1 MAVISQSWR
10 NRVPQISGRMM
21 VIIGVVIVAIVGA
34 IVFSSVQSKAAATAI
49 GATVT
54 ATQGDIVASITA
66 TGKMT
71 PRSSA
76 DLSYT
81 SGGRVAEVLVVAGDS
96 VAKNAPLVKL
106 EDNMLTLDATAAT
119 AAMTQAQADVAV
131 ATAQLAGAQAV
142 LDQTV
147 GSVTANDITAARA
160 MLTEAQARLALLSN
174 GTRAEVLAR
183 AQAAVVDA
191 QSNLDTQRK
200 VLAVAKEQADTLV
213 AKRANDLADAQS
225 AMTGA
230 GEDNQ
235 HVIAKGTDPRTGRSL
250 SQSDIRDYAGKY
262 DATVRATENAKAL
275 LAQATRDADAA
286 RQAEISGIATAESR
300 VTTAQADL
308 TALTSGAGVD
318 VAAAKAA
325 VATAE
330 SNLGKLLGGQRNAQ
344 VAAQEANVAAAK
356 AGLDRANARLIQ
368 AQAQA
373 QMAGVKLDDA
383 TLTAPFAGVVAD
395 VSAKVGELVTTAP
408 VVNLIDI
415 TKFAVEITVD
425 EVDVAHVAVGQPVAV
440 MVDALGEPALQ
451 GAVVRIAPQATI
463 NNGVVS
469 YKVTVEATPDQRV
482 VKSGMTASAQII
494 TAQAKNAI
502 GLPRAAVHLI
512 DGVQKVTVVK
522 NGAREVRTVETGVKG
537 DDLVEIKSG
546 IVAGDVIEIDGEVS
560 K

>member
-21 VIIGVVIVAIVGA
+21 VIIGVVIVAVVGV
-34 IVFSSVQSKAAATAI
+34 IVFSSVQGKAAATAI

-54 ATQGDIVASITA
+54 ATQGDITASITA

-81 SGGRVAEVLVVAGDS
+81 SGGRVAEVMVVAGDS
-96 VAKNAPLVKL
+96 VAKDAPLVKL
-106 EDNMLTLDATAAT
+106 EDNMLSLDAQSAT
-119 AAMTQAQADVAV
+119 AAMDQAQADVAV

-142 LDQTV
+142 FNQTV

-160 MLTEAQARLALLSN
+160 ILTEAQARLALLSN

-183 AQAAVVDA
+183 TQAAVVDA
-191 QSNLDTQRK
+191 QANLDTQRK
-200 VLAVAKEQADTLV
+200 TLSVAKEQADTLV
-213 AKRANDLADAQS
+213 AQRANDLADAQS

-230 GEDNQ
+230 YEDNQ
-235 HVIAKGTDPRTGRSL
+235 HVIAKGTDPRTGRDL
-250 SQSDIRDYAGKY
+250 SQSDARDYAGKY
-262 DATVRATENAKAL
+262 NETVRATENATAL

-300 VTTAQADL
+300 LTIAQADL
-308 TALTSGAGVD
+308 TALTSGAGAD

-325 VATAE
+325 VAIAD
-330 SNLGKLLGGQRNAQ
+330 SNLGKLLGDQRNAQ

-356 AGLDRANARLIQ
+356 AGLDRANARLTQ

-373 QMAGVKLDDA
+373 KMAGVKLDDA

-395 VSAKVGELVTTAP
+395 VNAKVGELVSTAP

-425 EVDVAHVAVGQPVAV
+425 EVDVAQVAVGQQVAV
-440 MVDALGEPALQ
+440 LVDALGEPALQ

-522 NGAREVRTVETGVKG
+522 NGVREVRTVETGVRG

-546 IVAGDVIEIDGEVS
+546 VVAGDVIEIDGEVS

>member
-1 MAVISQSWR
+1 MAVISQGWR
-10 NRVPQISGRMM
+10 NRIPQISGRNMI
-21 VIIGVVIVAIVGA
+21 IIGVVVVVAIGA
-34 IVFSSVQSKAAATAI
+34 IVFGSIQRKAATTAI

-54 ATQGDIVASITA
+54 ATQGDIIASITA

-76 DLSYT
+76 NLSYT

-96 VAKNAPLVKL
+96 VVKNAPLVKL

-131 ATAQLAGAQAV
+131 ATAQLAGAQAI

-183 AQAAVVDA
+183 AQAAVVDSQA
-191 QSNLDTQRK
+191 NLDTQRK

-230 GEDNQ
+230 NEDNQ

-356 AGLDRANARLIQ
+356 AGLDRANARLTQ

-373 QMAGVKLDDA
+373 KMAGVKLDDA

-494 TAQAKNAI
+494 TAQAKNAL
-502 GLPRAAVHLI
+502 GLPRAAVHLV

-522 NGAREVRTVETGVKG
+522 NGTREVRTVETGVKG

-546 IVAGDVIEIDGEVS
+546 ITAGDVVEIDGEVS

>member
-10 NRVPQISGRMM
+10 NRVPQVSGRMM
-21 VIIGVVIVAIVGA
+21 VIIGVVIVAVVGA
-34 IVFSSVQSKAAATAI
+34 IVFSSVQSKSAATAI

-54 ATQGDIVASITA
+54 ATQGDITASITA

-81 SGGRVAEVLVVAGDS
+81 SGGRVAEVMVVAGDS

-106 EDNMLTLDATAAT
+106 EDNMLSLDAQSAT

-142 LDQTV
+142 LNQTV
-147 GSVTANDITAARA
+147 GSVTATDITAARA
-160 MLTEAQARLALLSN
+160 ILTEAQARLALLSN

-191 QSNLDTQRK
+191 QANLDTQRK
-200 VLAVAKEQADTLV
+200 NLAVAKEQADTLV
-213 AKRANDLADAQS
+213 AQRANDLADAQS

-230 GEDNQ
+230 NEDNQ
-235 HVIAKGTDPRTGRSL
+235 HVIAKGTDPRTGREL
-250 SQSDIRDYAGKY
+250 SQSDARDYAGKY
-262 DATVRATENAKAL
+262 NETVRATENATAL
-275 LAQATRDADAA
+275 LTQATRDADAA

-300 VTTAQADL
+300 LTTAQADL
-308 TALTSGAGVD
+308 TALTSGAGAD

-325 VATAE
+325 AATAE

-356 AGLDRANARLIQ
+356 AGLDRANARLTQ

-395 VSAKVGELVTTAP
+395 VNAKVGELVSTAP

-425 EVDVAHVAVGQPVAV
+425 EVDVAQVAVGQPVAV
-440 MVDALGEPALQ
+440 LVDALGEPALQ

-502 GLPRAAVHLI
+502 GLPRAAVHLV

-522 NGAREVRTVETGVKG
+522 NGVREVRTVETGVRG

-546 IVAGDVIEIDGEVS
+546 VVAGDVIEIDGEVS

>member
-1 MAVISQSWR
+1 MAVTSQSWR
-10 NRVPQISGRMM
+10 NRVSQISRRTM
-21 VIIGVVIVAIVGA
+21 VIVGVVIVVVVGV
-34 IVFSSVQSKAAATAI
+34 IIFSALQSKTTATPI
-49 GATVT
+49 GDTVT
-54 ATQGDIVASITA
+54 ATQADITASITA

-81 SGGRVAEVLVVAGDS
+81 SGGRVAAVLVVAGDS
-96 VAKNAPLVKL
+96 VAKDAALVKL
-106 EDNMLTLDATAAT
+106 EDNMLALDTQSATAAT
-119 AAMTQAQADVAV
+119 TQAQADVAV

-160 MLTEAQARLALLSN
+160 ILTETQARLALLSN

-183 AQAAVVDA
+183 AQTVVVDA
-191 QSNLDTQRK
+191 QANLDTQRK
-200 VLAVAKEQADTLV
+200 ALAVAKEQADTLV
-213 AKRANDLADAQS
+213 AQRANDLADAQS

-230 GEDNQ
+230 NEDNQ
-235 HVIAKGTDPRTGRSL
+235 HVIAKGTDPRTGREL
-250 SQSDIRDYAGKY
+250 SQSDVRDYAGKY
-262 DATVRATENAKAL
+262 NATVRATENATAL
-275 LAQATRDADAA
+275 LAQATRNAEAA

-300 VTTAQADL
+300 SITAQADL
-308 TALTSGAGVD
+308 TALTSGAGAD

-325 VATAE
+325 VAIAE
-330 SNLGKLLGGQRNAQ
+330 SNLGKLLGDQRNAQ

-356 AGLDRANARLIQ
+356 AGLDRANARLTQ

-373 QMAGVKLDDA
+373 QMASVKLADA
-383 TLTAPFAGVVAD
+383 TLIAPFAGVVAD
-395 VSAKVGELVTTAP
+395 VSAKVGELVSTAP
-408 VVNLIDI
+408 VVSLIDI

-425 EVDVAHVAVGQPVAV
+425 EVDVAYVAVGQSVNV
-440 MVDALGEPALQ
+440 LVDALGEPALQ
-451 GAVVRIAPQATI
+451 GVVVRIAPQAVI

-494 TAQAKNAI
+494 TAQAKNTV
-502 GLPRAAVHLI
+502 GLPRAAVQLV

-522 NGAREVRTVETGVKG
+522 NGIREVRTVETGVRG

-546 IVAGDVIEIDGEVS
+546 VVAGDVVEINGEIS

>member
-21 VIIGVVIVAIVGA
+21 VIIGVVIVAVVGA
-34 IVFSSVQSKAAATAI
+34 IVFSSVQGKAAATAI

-54 ATQGDIVASITA
+54 ATQGDITASITA

-81 SGGRVAEVLVVAGDS
+81 SGGRVAEVMVVAGDS
-96 VAKNAPLVKL
+96 VAKDAPLVKL
-106 EDNMLTLDATAAT
+106 EDNMLSLDAQSAT
-119 AAMTQAQADVAV
+119 AAMDQAQADVAV

-142 LDQTV
+142 FNQTV

-160 MLTEAQARLALLSN
+160 ILTEAQARLALLSN

-183 AQAAVVDA
+183 TQAAVVDA
-191 QSNLDTQRK
+191 QANLDTQRK
-200 VLAVAKEQADTLV
+200 TLAVAKEQADTLV
-213 AKRANDLADAQS
+213 AQRANDLADAQS

-230 GEDNQ
+230 YEDNQ
-235 HVIAKGTDPRTGRSL
+235 HVIAKGTDPRTGRDL
-250 SQSDIRDYAGKY
+250 SQSDARDYAGKY
-262 DATVRATENAKAL
+262 NETVRATENATAL

-300 VTTAQADL
+300 LTIAQADL
-308 TALTSGAGVD
+308 TALTSGAGAD

-330 SNLGKLLGGQRNAQ
+330 SNLGKLLGDQRNAQ

-356 AGLDRANARLIQ
+356 AGLDRANARLTQ

-373 QMAGVKLDDA
+373 KMAGVKLDDA

-395 VSAKVGELVTTAP
+395 VNAKVGELVSTAP

-425 EVDVAHVAVGQPVAV
+425 EVDVAQVAVGQQVAV
-440 MVDALGEPALQ
+440 LVDALGEPALQ

-502 GLPRAAVHLI
+502 GLPRAAVHLV

-522 NGAREVRTVETGVKG
+522 NGVREVRTVETGVRG

-546 IVAGDVIEIDGEVS
+546 VVAGDVIEIDGEVS

>member
-1 MAVISQSWR
+1 MAVISQGWR
-10 NRVPQISGRMM
+10 NRIPQISGRNMI
-21 VIIGVVIVAIVGA
+21 IIGVVVVVAIGA
-34 IVFSSVQSKAAATAI
+34 IVFGSIQRKAATTAI

-54 ATQGDIVASITA
+54 ATQSDIIASITA

-76 DLSYT
+76 NLSYT

-96 VAKNAPLVKL
+96 VVKNAPLVKL
-106 EDNMLTLDATAAT
+106 EDNMLTLDATAAI

-191 QSNLDTQRK
+191 QANLDTQRK
-200 VLAVAKEQADTLV
+200 TLAVAKAQADTLV

-235 HVIAKGTDPRTGRSL
+235 HVIAKGTDPRTGRDL
-250 SQSDIRDYAGKY
+250 SQSDARDYAGRY
-262 DATVRATENAKAL
+262 NETVRATENAKAL

-330 SNLGKLLGGQRNAQ
+330 SNLGKLLGDQRNAQ

-356 AGLDRANARLIQ
+356 AGLDRANARLTQ

-373 QMAGVKLDDA
+373 KMAGVKLDDA

-451 GAVVRIAPQATI
+451 GSVVRIAPQATI

-522 NGAREVRTVETGVKG
+522 NGTREVRTVETGVKG

-546 IVAGDVIEIDGEVS
+546 ITAGDVVEIDGEVS

>member
-21 VIIGVVIVAIVGA
+21 VIIGVVIVAVVGV
-34 IVFSSVQSKAAATAI
+34 IVFSSVQSNAAATAI

-54 ATQGDIVASITA
+54 ATQGDITASITA

-81 SGGRVAEVLVVAGDS
+81 SGGRVAEVMVVAGDS
-96 VAKNAPLVKL
+96 VAKDAPLVKL
-106 EDNMLTLDATAAT
+106 EDNMLSLDAQSAT
-119 AAMTQAQADVAV
+119 AAMDQAQADVAV

-142 LDQTV
+142 FNQTV

-160 MLTEAQARLALLSN
+160 ILTEAQVRLALLSN

-183 AQAAVVDA
+183 TQTAVVDA
-191 QSNLDTQRK
+191 QANLDTQRK
-200 VLAVAKEQADTLV
+200 TLSVAKEQADTLV
-213 AKRANDLADAQS
+213 AQRANDLADAQS

-230 GEDNQ
+230 YEDNQ
-235 HVIAKGTDPRTGRSL
+235 HVIAKGTDPRTGREL
-250 SQSDIRDYAGKY
+250 SQSDARDYAGKY
-262 DATVRATENAKAL
+262 NETVRATENATAL

-286 RQAEISGIATAESR
+286 RQSEISGIATAESR
-300 VTTAQADL
+300 LITAQADL
-308 TALTSGAGVD
+308 TALTSGAGAD

-325 VATAE
+325 VAIAD
-330 SNLGKLLGGQRNAQ
+330 SNLGKLLGDQRNAQ

-356 AGLDRANARLIQ
+356 AGLDRANARLTQ

-395 VSAKVGELVTTAP
+395 VNAKVGELVTTAP

-425 EVDVAHVAVGQPVAV
+425 EVDVAQVAVGQSVAV
-440 MVDALGEPALQ
+440 LVDALGEPSLQ
-451 GAVVRIAPQATI
+451 GTVVRIAPQATI

-522 NGAREVRTVETGVKG
+522 NGTREVRTVATGVKG

-546 IVAGDVIEIDGEVS
+546 IVAGDVIEIDGEAS

>member
-21 VIIGVVIVAIVGA
+21 VIIGVVIVAVVGV
-34 IVFSSVQSKAAATAI
+34 IVFRSVQSKSAATAI

-54 ATQGDIVASITA
+54 ATQGDITASITA

-81 SGGRVAEVLVVAGDS
+81 SGGRVAEVMVVAGDS

-106 EDNMLTLDATAAT
+106 EDNMLSLDAQSAT

-131 ATAQLAGAQAV
+131 ATAQLAGAQA
-142 LDQTV
+142 LLNQTV

-160 MLTEAQARLALLSN
+160 ILTEAQARLALLSN

-191 QSNLDTQRK
+191 QANLDTQRK
-200 VLAVAKEQADTLV
+200 TLAVAKEQADTLV
-213 AKRANDLADAQS
+213 AQRANDLADAQS

-230 GEDNQ
+230 YEDNQ
-235 HVIAKGTDPRTGRSL
+235 HVIAKGTDPRTGREL
-250 SQSDIRDYAGKY
+250 SQSDARDYAGKY
-262 DATVRATENAKAL
+262 NETVRATENATAL

-300 VTTAQADL
+300 LTTAQADL
-308 TALTSGAGVD
+308 TALTSGAGAD

-330 SNLGKLLGGQRNAQ
+330 SNLSKLLGGQRNAQ

-356 AGLDRANARLIQ
+356 AGLDRANARLTQ

-395 VSAKVGELVTTAP
+395 VNAKVGELVSTAP

-425 EVDVAHVAVGQPVAV
+425 EVDVAQVAVGQPVAV
-440 MVDALGEPALQ
+440 LVDALGEPALQ
-451 GAVVRIAPQATI
+451 GTVVRIAPQATI

-482 VKSGMTASAQII
+482 AKSGMTASAQII

-502 GLPRAAVHLI
+502 GLPRAAVHLV

-522 NGAREVRTVETGVKG
+522 NGVREVRTVETGVRG

-546 IVAGDVIEIDGEVS
+546 VVAGDVVEIDGEIS

>member
-1 MAVISQSWR
+1 MAVISQGWR
-10 NRVPQISGRMM
+10 NRIPQVSGRMM

-54 ATQGDIVASITA
+54 ATQGDIIASITA

-106 EDNMLTLDATAAT
+106 ESNMLTLDATAAT

-183 AQAAVVDA
+183 AQAAVADA
-191 QSNLDTQRK
+191 QANLDTQRK
-200 VLAVAKEQADTLV
+200 ALAVAKEQADTLV

-230 GEDNQ
+230 NEDNQ

-250 SQSDIRDYAGKY
+250 SQTDIRDYAGKY

-300 VTTAQADL
+300 VTTAKADL

-330 SNLGKLLGGQRNAQ
+330 SNLGKLLGDQRNAQ

-356 AGLDRANARLIQ
+356 AGLDRANARLTQ

-373 QMAGVKLDDA
+373 KMAGVKLDDA

-415 TKFAVEITVD
+415 SKFAVEITVD

-451 GAVVRIAPQATI
+451 GTVVRIAPQATI

-522 NGAREVRTVETGVKG
+522 NGTREVRTVETGVKG

-546 IVAGDVIEIDGEVS
+546 ITAGDVVEIDGEVS

>member
-21 VIIGVVIVAIVGA
+21 VIIGVVIVAVVGA

-54 ATQGDIVASITA
+54 ATQGDIMASITA

-96 VAKNAPLVKL
+96 VAKDAPLVKL
-106 EDNMLTLDATAAT
+106 EDNMLSLDAQSAT
-119 AAMTQAQADVAV
+119 AAMDQAQADVAV

-142 LDQTV
+142 FNQTV

-160 MLTEAQARLALLSN
+160 ILTEAQARLALLSN

-183 AQAAVVDA
+183 TQAAVVDA

-200 VLAVAKEQADTLV
+200 TLAVAKEQADTLV
-213 AKRANDLADAQS
+213 AQRANDLADAQS

-230 GEDNQ
+230 YEDNQ
-235 HVIAKGTDPRTGRSL
+235 HVIAKGTDPRTGREL
-250 SQSDIRDYAGKY
+250 SQSDARDYAGKY
-262 DATVRATENAKAL
+262 NETVRATENATAL

-300 VTTAQADL
+300 LITAQADL
-308 TALTSGAGVD
+308 TALTSGAGAD

-325 VATAE
+325 VAIAD
-330 SNLGKLLGGQRNAQ
+330 SNLGKLLGDQRNAQ

-356 AGLDRANARLIQ
+356 AGLDRANARLTQ

-373 QMAGVKLDDA
+373 KMAGVKLDDA

-395 VSAKVGELVTTAP
+395 VNAKVGELVSTAP

-425 EVDVAHVAVGQPVAV
+425 EVDVAQVAVGQPVAV
-440 MVDALGEPALQ
+440 LVDALGEPALQ
-451 GAVVRIAPQATI
+451 GTVVRIAPQATI

-502 GLPRAAVHLI
+502 GLPRAAVHLV

-522 NGAREVRTVETGVKG
+522 NGVREVRTVETGVRG

-546 IVAGDVIEIDGEVS
+546 VVAGDVIEIDGEVS

>member
-1 MAVISQSWR
+1 MAVISQGWR
-10 NRVPQISGRMM
+10 NRIPQISGRNMI
-21 VIIGVVIVAIVGA
+21 IIGVVVVVAIGA
-34 IVFSSVQSKAAATAI
+34 IVFGSIQRKAATTAI

-54 ATQGDIVASITA
+54 ATQGDIIASITA

-76 DLSYT
+76 NLSYT

-96 VAKNAPLVKL
+96 VVKNAPLVKL

-160 MLTEAQARLALLSN
+160 MLTESQARLALLSN

-191 QSNLDTQRK
+191 QANLDTQRK

-230 GEDNQ
+230 NEDNQ

-356 AGLDRANARLIQ
+356 AGLDRANARLTQ

-373 QMAGVKLDDA
+373 KMAGVKLDDA
-383 TLTAPFAGVVAD
+383 ILTAPFAGVVAD

-522 NGAREVRTVETGVKG
+522 NGTREVRTVETGVKG

-546 IVAGDVIEIDGEVS
+546 ITAGDVVEIDGEVS

>member
-34 IVFSSVQSKAAATAI
+34 VVFSSVQSKAATTAI

-54 ATQGDIVASITA
+54 ATQGDITASITA

-96 VAKNAPLVKL
+96 VAKDAPLVKL

-142 LDQTV
+142 LNQTV

-160 MLTEAQARLALLSN
+160 ILTEAQARLALLSN

-191 QSNLDTQRK
+191 QANLDTQRK
-200 VLAVAKEQADTLV
+200 TLAVAKEQADTLV
-213 AKRANDLADAQS
+213 AQRANDLADAQS

-230 GEDNQ
+230 NEDNQ
-235 HVIAKGTDPRTGRSL
+235 HVIAKGTDPRTGREL
-250 SQSDIRDYAGKY
+250 SQSDARDYAGRY
-262 DATVRATENAKAL
+262 NETVRATENATAL

-300 VTTAQADL
+300 LITAQADL
-308 TALTSGAGVD
+308 TALTSGAGAD

-325 VATAE
+325 VAIAD
-330 SNLGKLLGGQRNAQ
+330 SNLGKLLGDQRNAQ

-356 AGLDRANARLIQ
+356 AGLDRANARLTQ

-425 EVDVAHVAVGQPVAV
+425 EVDVANVAVGQSVAV
-440 MVDALGEPALQ
+440 LVDALGEPALQ
-451 GAVVRIAPQATI
+451 GTVVRIAPQATI

-482 VKSGMTASAQII
+482 AKSGMTASAQII

-522 NGAREVRTVETGVKG
+522 NGTREVRTVETGVKG

>member
-1 MAVISQSWR
+1 MAVTSQSWR
-10 NRVPQISGRMM
+10 NRVSQISRRTM
-21 VIIGVVIVAIVGA
+21 VIVGVVIVVVVGV
-34 IVFSSVQSKAAATAI
+34 IIFSALQSKTTATPI
-49 GATVT
+49 GDTVT
-54 ATQGDIVASITA
+54 ATQADITASITA

-81 SGGRVAEVLVVAGDS
+81 SGGRVAAVLVVAGDS
-96 VAKNAPLVKL
+96 VAKDAALVKL
-106 EDNMLTLDATAAT
+106 EDNMLALDTQSATAAT
-119 AAMTQAQADVAV
+119 TQAQADVAV

-160 MLTEAQARLALLSN
+160 ILTETQARLALLSN

-183 AQAAVVDA
+183 AQTVVVDA
-191 QSNLDTQRK
+191 QANLDTQRK
-200 VLAVAKEQADTLV
+200 ALAVAKEQADTLV
-213 AKRANDLADAQS
+213 AQRANDLADAQS

-230 GEDNQ
+230 NEDNQ
-235 HVIAKGTDPRTGRSL
+235 HVIAKGTDPRTGREL
-250 SQSDIRDYAGKY
+250 SQSDVRDYAGKY
-262 DATVRATENAKAL
+262 NATVRATENATAL
-275 LAQATRDADAA
+275 LAQATRNAEAA

-300 VTTAQADL
+300 SITAQADL
-308 TALTSGAGVD
+308 TALTSGAGAD

-325 VATAE
+325 VAIAE
-330 SNLGKLLGGQRNAQ
+330 SNLGKLLGDQRNAQ

-356 AGLDRANARLIQ
+356 AGLDRANARLTQ

-373 QMAGVKLDDA
+373 QMTSVKLADA
-383 TLTAPFAGVVAD
+383 TLIAPFAGVVAD
-395 VSAKVGELVTTAP
+395 VSAKVGELVSTAP
-408 VVNLIDI
+408 VVSLIDI

-425 EVDVAHVAVGQPVAV
+425 EVDVAYVAVGQSVNV
-440 MVDALGEPALQ
+440 LVDALGEPALQ
-451 GAVVRIAPQATI
+451 GVVVRIAPQAVI

-494 TAQAKNAI
+494 TAQAKNTV
-502 GLPRAAVHLI
+502 GLPRAAVQLV

-522 NGAREVRTVETGVKG
+522 NGIREVRTVETGVRG

-546 IVAGDVIEIDGEVS
+546 VVAGDVVEINGEIS

>member
-21 VIIGVVIVAIVGA
+21 VIIGVVIVAVVGA
-34 IVFSSVQSKAAATAI
+34 IVFSSVQGKAAATAI

-54 ATQGDIVASITA
+54 ATQGDITASITA

-81 SGGRVAEVLVVAGDS
+81 SGGRVAEVMVVAGDS
-96 VAKNAPLVKL
+96 VAKDAPLVKL
-106 EDNMLTLDATAAT
+106 EDNMLSLDAQSAT
-119 AAMTQAQADVAV
+119 AAMDQAQADVAV

-142 LDQTV
+142 FNQTV

-160 MLTEAQARLALLSN
+160 ILTEAQARLALLSN

-183 AQAAVVDA
+183 TQAAVVDA
-191 QSNLDTQRK
+191 QANLDTQRK
-200 VLAVAKEQADTLV
+200 TLSVAKEQADTLV
-213 AKRANDLADAQS
+213 AQRANDLADAQS

-230 GEDNQ
+230 YEDNQ
-235 HVIAKGTDPRTGRSL
+235 HVIAKGTDPRTGRDL
-250 SQSDIRDYAGKY
+250 SQSDARDYAGKY
-262 DATVRATENAKAL
+262 NETVRATENATAL

-300 VTTAQADL
+300 LTIAQADL
-308 TALTSGAGVD
+308 TALTSGAGAD

-330 SNLGKLLGGQRNAQ
+330 SNLGKLLGDQRNAQ

-356 AGLDRANARLIQ
+356 AGLDRANARLTQ

-373 QMAGVKLDDA
+373 KMAGVKLDDA

-395 VSAKVGELVTTAP
+395 VNAKVGELVSTAP

-425 EVDVAHVAVGQPVAV
+425 EVDVAQVAVGQQVAV
-440 MVDALGEPALQ
+440 LVDALGEPALQ

-502 GLPRAAVHLI
+502 GLPRAAVHLV

-522 NGAREVRTVETGVKG
+522 NGVREVRTVETGVRG

-546 IVAGDVIEIDGEVS
+546 VVAGDVIEIDGEVS

>member
-21 VIIGVVIVAIVGA
+21 VIIGVVIVAIVGV
-34 IVFSSVQSKAAATAI
+34 IIFSSVQSNAAATAI

-54 ATQGDIVASITA
+54 ATQGDITASITA

-96 VAKNAPLVKL
+96 VAKDAPLVKL
-106 EDNMLTLDATAAT
+106 EENMLTLDATAAT

-142 LDQTV
+142 FNQTV

-160 MLTEAQARLALLSN
+160 ILTEAQARLALLSN

-183 AQAAVVDA
+183 TQAAVVDA
-191 QSNLDTQRK
+191 QANLDTQRK
-200 VLAVAKEQADTLV
+200 TLSVAKEQADTLV
-213 AKRANDLADAQS
+213 AQRANDLADAQS

-230 GEDNQ
+230 NEDNQ
-235 HVIAKGTDPRTGRSL
+235 HVIAKGTDPRTGREL
-250 SQSDIRDYAGKY
+250 SQSDARDYAGKY
-262 DATVRATENAKAL
+262 NETVRATENATAL

-300 VTTAQADL
+300 LTIAQADL
-308 TALTSGAGVD
+308 TALTSGAGAD

-325 VATAE
+325 VAIAD
-330 SNLGKLLGGQRNAQ
+330 SNLGKLLGDQRNAQ

-356 AGLDRANARLIQ
+356 AGRDRANARLTQ

-425 EVDVAHVAVGQPVAV
+425 EVDVAYVAVGQSVAV
-440 MVDALGEPALQ
+440 LVDALGEPALQ
-451 GAVVRIAPQATI
+451 GTVVRIAPQATI

-522 NGAREVRTVETGVKG
+522 NGVREVRTVETGVKG

-546 IVAGDVIEIDGEVS
+546 IAAGDVIEIDGEAS

>member
-10 NRVPQISGRMM
+10 NRVPQVSGRMM
-21 VIIGVVIVAIVGA
+21 VIIGVVIVAVVGA
-34 IVFSSVQSKAAATAI
+34 IVFSSVQSKSAATAI

-54 ATQGDIVASITA
+54 ATQGDITASITA

-81 SGGRVAEVLVVAGDS
+81 SGGRVAEVMVVAGDS

-106 EDNMLTLDATAAT
+106 EDNMLSLDAQSAT

-142 LDQTV
+142 LNQTV
-147 GSVTANDITAARA
+147 GSVTATDITAARA
-160 MLTEAQARLALLSN
+160 ILTEAQARLALLSN

-191 QSNLDTQRK
+191 QANLDTQRK
-200 VLAVAKEQADTLV
+200 NLAVAKEQADTLV
-213 AKRANDLADAQS
+213 AQRANDLADAQS

-230 GEDNQ
+230 NEDNQ
-235 HVIAKGTDPRTGRSL
+235 HVIAKGTDPRTGREL
-250 SQSDIRDYAGKY
+250 SQSDARDYAGKY
-262 DATVRATENAKAL
+262 NETVRATENATAL

-300 VTTAQADL
+300 LTTAQADL
-308 TALTSGAGVD
+308 TALTSGAGAD

-325 VATAE
+325 AATAE

-356 AGLDRANARLIQ
+356 AGLDRANARLTQ

-395 VSAKVGELVTTAP
+395 VNAKVGELVSTAP

-425 EVDVAHVAVGQPVAV
+425 EVDVAQVAVGQPVAV
-440 MVDALGEPALQ
+440 LVDALGEPALQ

-502 GLPRAAVHLI
+502 GLPRAAVHLV

-522 NGAREVRTVETGVKG
+522 NGVREVRTVETGVRG

-546 IVAGDVIEIDGEVS
+546 VVAGDVIEIDGEVS

>member
-34 IVFSSVQSKAAATAI
+34 VVFSSVQSNAAATAI

-54 ATQGDIVASITA
+54 ATQGDITASITA

-96 VAKNAPLVKL
+96 VAKDAPLVKL

-142 LDQTV
+142 LNQTV

-160 MLTEAQARLALLSN
+160 ILTETQARLALLSN

-183 AQAAVVDA
+183 TQTAVVDA
-191 QSNLDTQRK
+191 QANLDTQRK
-200 VLAVAKEQADTLV
+200 TLSVAKEQADTLV
-213 AKRANDLADAQS
+213 AQRANDLADAQS

-230 GEDNQ
+230 NEDNQ
-235 HVIAKGTDPRTGRSL
+235 HVIAKGTDPRTGREL
-250 SQSDIRDYAGKY
+250 SQSDARDYAGRY
-262 DATVRATENAKAL
+262 NETVRATENATAL

-300 VTTAQADL
+300 LITAQADL
-308 TALTSGAGVD
+308 TALTSGAGAD

-325 VATAE
+325 VAIAD
-330 SNLGKLLGGQRNAQ
+330 SNLGKLLGDQRNAQ

-356 AGLDRANARLIQ
+356 AGLDRANARLTQ

-425 EVDVAHVAVGQPVAV
+425 EVDVANVAVGQSVAV
-440 MVDALGEPALQ
+440 LVDALGEPALQ
-451 GAVVRIAPQATI
+451 GTVVRIAPQATI

-494 TAQAKNAI
+494 TAQAKNAV

-522 NGAREVRTVETGVKG
+522 NGTREVRTVETGVKG
-537 DDLVEIKSG
+537 DDLIEIKSG
-546 IVAGDVIEIDGEVS
+546 IVVGDVIEIDGEAS

>member
-10 NRVPQISGRMM
+10 NRVPQVSGRMM
-21 VIIGVVIVAIVGA
+21 VIIGVVIVAVVGA
-34 IVFSSVQSKAAATAI
+34 IVFSSVQSKSAATAI

-54 ATQGDIVASITA
+54 ATQGDITASITA

-81 SGGRVAEVLVVAGDS
+81 SGGRVAEVMVVAGDS

-106 EDNMLTLDATAAT
+106 EDNMLSLDAQSAT

-142 LDQTV
+142 LNQTV
-147 GSVTANDITAARA
+147 GSVTATDITAARA
-160 MLTEAQARLALLSN
+160 ILTEAQARLALLSN

-191 QSNLDTQRK
+191 QANLDTQRK
-200 VLAVAKEQADTLV
+200 NLAVAKEQADTLV
-213 AKRANDLADAQS
+213 AQRANDLADAQS

-230 GEDNQ
+230 NEDNQ
-235 HVIAKGTDPRTGRSL
+235 HVIAKGTDPRTGREL
-250 SQSDIRDYAGKY
+250 SQSDARDYAGKY
-262 DATVRATENAKAL
+262 NETVRATENATAL

-300 VTTAQADL
+300 LTTAQADL
-308 TALTSGAGVD
+308 TALTSGAGAD

-325 VATAE
+325 AATAE

-356 AGLDRANARLIQ
+356 AGLDRANARLTQ

-373 QMAGVKLDDA
+373 QMAGVKLEDA

-395 VSAKVGELVTTAP
+395 VNAKVGELVSTAP

-425 EVDVAHVAVGQPVAV
+425 EVDVAQVAVGQQVAV
-440 MVDALGEPALQ
+440 LVDALGEPALQ

-502 GLPRAAVHLI
+502 GLPRAAVHLV

-522 NGAREVRTVETGVKG
+522 NGVREVRTVETGVRG

-546 IVAGDVIEIDGEVS
+546 VVAGDVIEIDGEVS

>member
-1 MAVISQSWR
+1 
-10 NRVPQISGRMM
+10 MM
-21 VIIGVVIVAIVGA
+21 VIIGVVIVAIVGV
-34 IVFSSVQSKAAATAI
+34 IIFSSVQSNAAATAI

-54 ATQGDIVASITA
+54 ATQGDITASITA

-96 VAKNAPLVKL
+96 VAKDAPLVKL
-106 EDNMLTLDATAAT
+106 EENMLTLDATAAT

-142 LDQTV
+142 FNQTV

-160 MLTEAQARLALLSN
+160 ILTEAQARLALLSN

-183 AQAAVVDA
+183 TQAAVVDA
-191 QSNLDTQRK
+191 QANLDTQRK
-200 VLAVAKEQADTLV
+200 TLSVAKEQADTLV
-213 AKRANDLADAQS
+213 AQRANDLADAQS

-230 GEDNQ
+230 NEDNQ
-235 HVIAKGTDPRTGRSL
+235 HVIAKGTDPRTGREL
-250 SQSDIRDYAGKY
+250 SQSDARDYAGKY
-262 DATVRATENAKAL
+262 NETVRATENATAL

-300 VTTAQADL
+300 LTIAQADL
-308 TALTSGAGVD
+308 TALTSGAGAD

-325 VATAE
+325 VAIAD
-330 SNLGKLLGGQRNAQ
+330 SNLGKLLGDQRNAQ

-356 AGLDRANARLIQ
+356 AGRDRANARLTQ

-425 EVDVAHVAVGQPVAV
+425 EVDVAYVAVGQSVAV
-440 MVDALGEPALQ
+440 LVDALGEPALQ
-451 GAVVRIAPQATI
+451 GTVVRIAPQATI

-522 NGAREVRTVETGVKG
+522 NGVREVRTVETGVKG

-546 IVAGDVIEIDGEVS
+546 IAAGDVIEIDGEAS

>member
-21 VIIGVVIVAIVGA
+21 VIIGVVIVAVVGA

-54 ATQGDIVASITA
+54 ATQGDIMASITA

-96 VAKNAPLVKL
+96 VAKDAPLVKL
-106 EDNMLTLDATAAT
+106 EDNMLSLDAQSAT
-119 AAMTQAQADVAV
+119 AAMDQAQADVAV

-142 LDQTV
+142 FNQTV

-160 MLTEAQARLALLSN
+160 ILTEAQARLALLSN

-183 AQAAVVDA
+183 TQAAVVDA

-200 VLAVAKEQADTLV
+200 TLAVAKEQADTLV
-213 AKRANDLADAQS
+213 AQRANDLADAQS

-230 GEDNQ
+230 YEDNQ
-235 HVIAKGTDPRTGRSL
+235 HVIAKGTDPRTGREL
-250 SQSDIRDYAGKY
+250 SQSDARDYAGKY
-262 DATVRATENAKAL
+262 NETVRATENATAL

-300 VTTAQADL
+300 LTIAQADL
-308 TALTSGAGVD
+308 TALTSGAGAD

-325 VATAE
+325 AATAE
-330 SNLGKLLGGQRNAQ
+330 SNLGKLLGDQRNAQ

-356 AGLDRANARLIQ
+356 AGLDRANARLTQ

-373 QMAGVKLDDA
+373 KMAGVKLDDA

-395 VSAKVGELVTTAP
+395 VNAKVGELVSTAP

-425 EVDVAHVAVGQPVAV
+425 EVDVAQVAVGQPVAV
-440 MVDALGEPALQ
+440 LVDALGEPALQ
-451 GAVVRIAPQATI
+451 GTVVRIAPQATI

-502 GLPRAAVHLI
+502 GLPRAAVHLV

-522 NGAREVRTVETGVKG
+522 NGVREVRTVETGVRG

-546 IVAGDVIEIDGEVS
+546 VVAGDVIEIDGEVS

>member
-10 NRVPQISGRMM
+10 NRVLQISGRMM
-21 VIIGVVIVAIVGA
+21 VIIGVVIVAVVGA
-34 IVFSSVQSKAAATAI
+34 IVFRSVQSKAAATAI

-54 ATQGDIVASITA
+54 ATQGDITASITA

-96 VAKNAPLVKL
+96 VAKDAPLVKL
-106 EDNMLTLDATAAT
+106 EDNMLSLDAQSAT

-142 LDQTV
+142 LNQTV

-160 MLTEAQARLALLSN
+160 ILTEAQARLALLSN

-183 AQAAVVDA
+183 AQTAVVDA
-191 QSNLDTQRK
+191 QANLDTQRK
-200 VLAVAKEQADTLV
+200 ALAVAKEQADTLV

-230 GEDNQ
+230 NEDNQ
-235 HVIAKGTDPRTGRSL
+235 HVIAKGTDPRTGREL

-262 DATVRATENAKAL
+262 NETVRATENATAL

-286 RQAEISGIATAESR
+286 RQAEVSGIAVAEAR
-300 VTTAQADL
+300 LTTAQADL
-308 TALTSGAGVD
+308 TALTSGAGAD

-330 SNLGKLLGGQRNAQ
+330 SNLGKLLGDQRNAQ

-356 AGLDRANARLIQ
+356 AGLDRANARLTQ

-373 QMAGVKLDDA
+373 KMAGVKLDDA

-395 VSAKVGELVTTAP
+395 VNTKVGELVTTAP

-425 EVDVAHVAVGQPVAV
+425 EVDVAHVAVGQKVDV
-440 MVDALGEPALQ
+440 LVDALGAPALQ
-451 GAVVRIAPQATI
+451 GAVVRVAPQATI

-502 GLPRAAVHLI
+502 GLPRAAVHLV

-522 NGAREVRTVETGVKG
+522 NGVREVRTVETGVRG

-546 IVAGDVIEIDGEVS
+546 VVAGDVIEIDGEVR

>member
-21 VIIGVVIVAIVGA
+21 VIIGVVIVAIVGV
-34 IVFSSVQSKAAATAI
+34 IVFSSVQSNAAATAI

-54 ATQGDIVASITA
+54 ATQGDITASITA

-96 VAKNAPLVKL
+96 VAKDAPLVKL
-106 EDNMLTLDATAAT
+106 EDNMLSLDAQSAT
-119 AAMTQAQADVAV
+119 AAMDQAQADVAV

-142 LDQTV
+142 LNQTV

-160 MLTEAQARLALLSN
+160 ILTEAQARLALLSN

-183 AQAAVVDA
+183 TQAAVVDA
-191 QSNLDTQRK
+191 QANLDTQRK
-200 VLAVAKEQADTLV
+200 TLSVAKEQADTLV
-213 AKRANDLADAQS
+213 AQRANDLADAQS

-230 GEDNQ
+230 YEDNQ
-235 HVIAKGTDPRTGRSL
+235 HVIAKGTDPRTGREL
-250 SQSDIRDYAGKY
+250 SQSDARDYAGKY
-262 DATVRATENAKAL
+262 NETVRATENATAL

-300 VTTAQADL
+300 LITAQADL
-308 TALTSGAGVD
+308 TALTSGAGAD

-325 VATAE
+325 VAIAD
-330 SNLGKLLGGQRNAQ
+330 SNLGKLLGDQRNAQ

-356 AGLDRANARLIQ
+356 SGLDRANARLTQ

-395 VSAKVGELVTTAP
+395 VNAKVGELVTTAP

-425 EVDVAHVAVGQPVAV
+425 EVDVAYVAVGQSVAV
-440 MVDALGEPALQ
+440 LVDALGEPALQ
-451 GAVVRIAPQATI
+451 GTVVRIAPQATI

-522 NGAREVRTVETGVKG
+522 NGVREVRTVETGVKG

-546 IVAGDVIEIDGEVS
+546 IVAGDVIEIDGEAS

>member
-1 MAVISQSWR
+1 MAVISQGWR
-10 NRVPQISGRMM
+10 NRIPQVSGRMM

-34 IVFSSVQSKAAATAI
+34 IVFSSVQSKAATTAI

-54 ATQGDIVASITA
+54 ATQGDIIASITA

-106 EDNMLTLDATAAT
+106 ESNMLTLDATAAT

-183 AQAAVVDA
+183 AQAAVADA
-191 QSNLDTQRK
+191 QANLDTQRK
-200 VLAVAKEQADTLV
+200 ALAVAKEQADTLV

-230 GEDNQ
+230 NEDNQ

-250 SQSDIRDYAGKY
+250 SQTDIRDYAGKY

-300 VTTAQADL
+300 VTTAKADL

-330 SNLGKLLGGQRNAQ
+330 SNLGKLLGDQRNAQ

-356 AGLDRANARLIQ
+356 AGLDRANARLTQ

-373 QMAGVKLDDA
+373 KMAGVKLDDA

-415 TKFAVEITVD
+415 SKFAVEITVD

-451 GAVVRIAPQATI
+451 GTVVRIAPQATI

-522 NGAREVRTVETGVKG
+522 NGTREVRTVETGVKG

-546 IVAGDVIEIDGEVS
+546 ITAGDVVEIDGEVS

>member
-183 AQAAVVDA
+183 TQAAVVDA
-191 QSNLDTQRK
+191 QANLDTQRK
-200 VLAVAKEQADTLV
+200 TLAVAKAQADTLV

-235 HVIAKGTDPRTGRSL
+235 HVIAKGTDPRTGRDL
-250 SQSDIRDYAGKY
+250 SQSDARDYAGRY
-262 DATVRATENAKAL
+262 NETVRATENAKAL

-356 AGLDRANARLIQ
+356 AGLDRANARLTQ

-373 QMAGVKLDDA
+373 KMAGVKLDDA

-502 GLPRAAVHLI
+502 GLPRAAVHLV

-522 NGAREVRTVETGVKG
+522 NGTREVRTVETGVKG

-546 IVAGDVIEIDGEVS
+546 ITAGDVVEIDGEVS

>member
-10 NRVPQISGRMM
+10 NRIPQISRRMM
-21 VIIGVVIVAIVGA
+21 VIIGVVIVVIVGA
-34 IVFSSVQSKAAATAI
+34 IVFRSLQSTAAATAI

-54 ATQGDIVASITA
+54 ATQGDITASITA

-76 DLSYT
+76 NLSYT
-81 SGGRVAEVLVVAGDS
+81 SGGRVAAVLVVAGDT
-96 VAKNAPLVKL
+96 VAQHAPLVKL
-106 EDNMLTLDATAAT
+106 EDNMLSLDAQSATAALT
-119 AAMTQAQADVAV
+119 LAQADVAV
-131 ATAQLAGAQAV
+131 AAAQLAGAQAV
-142 LDQTV
+142 LNQTV
-147 GSVTANDITAARA
+147 GSVTANDISAARA
-160 MLTEAQARLALLSN
+160 YLTEAQARLALLSN
-174 GTRAEVLAR
+174 GTRADVLAR
-183 AQAAVVDA
+183 TQAAVVDA
-191 QSNLDTQRK
+191 QANLDTQRK
-200 VLAVAKEQADTLV
+200 TLAVAKAQADTLV
-213 AKRANDLADAQS
+213 AQRANDLADAQS

-230 GEDNQ
+230 SEDNQ
-235 HVIAKGTDPRTGRSL
+235 HVIDKGTDPRTGREL

-262 DATVRATENAKAL
+262 NAAVRANENATAL

-300 VTTAQADL
+300 VNTAQADL
-308 TALTSGAGVD
+308 AALSSGAGAD

-330 SNLGKLLGGQRNAQ
+330 SNLGKLLGDQRNAQ
-344 VAAQEANVAAAK
+344 VAAQEANVAAAS
-356 AGLDRANARLIQ
+356 AGLDRANARLTQ
-368 AQAQA
+368 AQAQK
-373 QMAGVKLDDA
+373 QMAGVNLDDA

-395 VSAKVGELVTTAP
+395 VSAKVGELVSTAP

-425 EVDVAHVAVGQPVAV
+425 EVDVAHVAVGQKVDV
-440 MVDALGEPALQ
+440 LVDALGAPALQ
-451 GAVVRIAPQATI
+451 GLVVRVAPQATI

-502 GLPRAAVHLI
+502 GLPRAAVHLV
-512 DGVQKVTVVK
+512 DGVQKVTVIK
-522 NGAREVRTVETGVKG
+522 NGVREVRTVETGVRG

-546 IVAGDVIEIDGEVS
+546 VAVGDVVEIDGEAS

>member
-21 VIIGVVIVAIVGA
+21 VIIGVVIVAIVGV
-34 IVFSSVQSKAAATAI
+34 IVFSSVQSNAAATAI

-54 ATQGDIVASITA
+54 ATQGDITASITA

-96 VAKNAPLVKL
+96 VAKDAPLVKL
-106 EDNMLTLDATAAT
+106 EDNMLSLDAQSAT
-119 AAMTQAQADVAV
+119 AAMDQAQADVAV

-142 LDQTV
+142 LNQTV

-160 MLTEAQARLALLSN
+160 ILTEAQARLALLSN

-183 AQAAVVDA
+183 TQAAVVDA
-191 QSNLDTQRK
+191 QANLDTQRK
-200 VLAVAKEQADTLV
+200 TLSVAKEQADTLV
-213 AKRANDLADAQS
+213 AQRANDLADAQS

-230 GEDNQ
+230 YEDNQ
-235 HVIAKGTDPRTGRSL
+235 HVIAKGTDPRTGREL
-250 SQSDIRDYAGKY
+250 SQSDARDYAGKY
-262 DATVRATENAKAL
+262 NETVRATENATAL

-300 VTTAQADL
+300 LITAQADL
-308 TALTSGAGVD
+308 TALTSGAGAD

-325 VATAE
+325 VAIAD
-330 SNLGKLLGGQRNAQ
+330 SNLGKLLGDQRNAQ

-356 AGLDRANARLIQ
+356 AGLDRANARLTQ

-395 VSAKVGELVTTAP
+395 VNAKVGELVTTAP

-425 EVDVAHVAVGQPVAV
+425 EVDVAYVAVGQSVAV
-440 MVDALGEPALQ
+440 LVDALGEPALQ
-451 GAVVRIAPQATI
+451 GTVVRIAPQATI

-522 NGAREVRTVETGVKG
+522 NGVREVRTVETGVKG

-546 IVAGDVIEIDGEVS
+546 IVAGDVIEIDGEAS

>member
-1 MAVISQSWR
+1 MAVISQGWR
-10 NRVPQISGRMM
+10 NRIPQISGRNMI
-21 VIIGVVIVAIVGA
+21 IIGVVVVVAIGA
-34 IVFSSVQSKAAATAI
+34 IVFGSIQRKAATTAI

-54 ATQGDIVASITA
+54 ATQGDIIASITA

-76 DLSYT
+76 NLSYT

-96 VAKNAPLVKL
+96 VVKNAPLVKL

-131 ATAQLAGAQAV
+131 ATAQLAGAQAI

-183 AQAAVVDA
+183 AQAAVVDSQA
-191 QSNLDTQRK
+191 NLDTQRK

-230 GEDNQ
+230 NEDNQ

-356 AGLDRANARLIQ
+356 AGLDRANARLTQ

-373 QMAGVKLDDA
+373 KMAGVKLDDA

-502 GLPRAAVHLI
+502 GLPRAVVHLV

-522 NGAREVRTVETGVKG
+522 NGTREVRTVETGVKG

-546 IVAGDVIEIDGEVS
+546 ITAGDVVEIDGEVS

>member
-1 MAVISQSWR
+1 MAVISQGWR
-10 NRVPQISGRMM
+10 NRIPQVSGRNMI
-21 VIIGVVIVAIVGA
+21 IIGAVVVVAIGA
-34 IVFSSVQSKAAATAI
+34 IVFGSIQRKAATTAI

-54 ATQGDIVASITA
+54 ATQGDIIASITA

-106 EDNMLTLDATAAT
+106 ESNMLTLDATAAT

-142 LDQTV
+142 LNQTV

-160 MLTEAQARLALLSN
+160 ILTEAQARLALLSN

-191 QSNLDTQRK
+191 QANLDTQRK
-200 VLAVAKEQADTLV
+200 ALAVAKAQADTLV
-213 AKRANDLADAQS
+213 AQRANNLADAQS

-230 GEDNQ
+230 NEDNQ
-235 HVIAKGTDPRTGRSL
+235 HVIAKGTDPRTGRDL

-262 DATVRATENAKAL
+262 DATVRATENATAL

-330 SNLGKLLGGQRNAQ
+330 SNLGKLLGDQRNAQ

-356 AGLDRANARLIQ
+356 AGLDRANARLTQ

-373 QMAGVKLDDA
+373 KMAGVKLDDA

-451 GAVVRIAPQATI
+451 GTVVRIAPQATI

-502 GLPRAAVHLI
+502 GLPRAAVHLV

-522 NGAREVRTVETGVKG
+522 NGTREVRTVETGVKG

-546 IVAGDVIEIDGEVS
+546 ITAGDVVEIDGEVS

>member
-1 MAVISQSWR
+1 MAVISQGWR
-10 NRVPQISGRMM
+10 NRIPQISGRSMI
-21 VIIGVVIVAIVGA
+21 IIGVVVVVAIGA
-34 IVFSSVQSKAAATAI
+34 IVFGSIQRKAAATAI

-54 ATQGDIVASITA
+54 ATQGDITASITA

-142 LDQTV
+142 LNQTV

-160 MLTEAQARLALLSN
+160 ILTEAQARLALLSN

-191 QSNLDTQRK
+191 QANLDTQRK
-200 VLAVAKEQADTLV
+200 ALAVAKEQADTLV
-213 AKRANDLADAQS
+213 AQRANNLADAQS
-225 AMTGA
+225 SMTGA

-235 HVIAKGTDPRTGRSL
+235 HVIDKGTDPRTGREL

-262 DATVRATENAKAL
+262 NETVRATENAKAL

-300 VTTAQADL
+300 LTTAQADL
-308 TALTSGAGVD
+308 TALTSGAGAD

-325 VATAE
+325 VAIAD
-330 SNLGKLLGGQRNAQ
+330 SNLGKLLGDQRNAQ

-356 AGLDRANARLIQ
+356 AGLDRANARLTQ

-395 VSAKVGELVTTAP
+395 VSAKVGELVSTAP

>member
-21 VIIGVVIVAIVGA
+21 VIIGVVIVAVVGA

-54 ATQGDIVASITA
+54 ATQGDITASITA

-96 VAKNAPLVKL
+96 VAKDAPLVKL
-106 EDNMLTLDATAAT
+106 EDNMLSLDAQSAT

-142 LDQTV
+142 FNQTV

-160 MLTEAQARLALLSN
+160 ILTEAQARLALLSN

-183 AQAAVVDA
+183 TQAAVVDA
-191 QSNLDTQRK
+191 QANLDTQRK
-200 VLAVAKEQADTLV
+200 TLAVAKEQADTLV
-213 AKRANDLADAQS
+213 AQRANDLADAQS

-230 GEDNQ
+230 YEDNQ
-235 HVIAKGTDPRTGRSL
+235 HVIAKGTDPRTGREL
-250 SQSDIRDYAGKY
+250 SQSDARDYAGKY
-262 DATVRATENAKAL
+262 NETVRATENATAL

-300 VTTAQADL
+300 LTIAQADL
-308 TALTSGAGVD
+308 TALTSGAGAD

-325 VATAE
+325 AATAE
-330 SNLGKLLGGQRNAQ
+330 SNLGKLLGDQRNAQ

-356 AGLDRANARLIQ
+356 AGLDRANARLTQ

-373 QMAGVKLDDA
+373 KMAGVKLDDA

-395 VSAKVGELVTTAP
+395 VNAKVGELVTTAP

-425 EVDVAHVAVGQPVAV
+425 EVDVAQVAVGQSVAV
-440 MVDALGEPALQ
+440 LVDALGEPALQ
-451 GAVVRIAPQATI
+451 GTVVRIAPQATI

-482 VKSGMTASAQII
+482 AKSGMTASAQII

-502 GLPRAAVHLI
+502 GLPRAAVHLV

-522 NGAREVRTVETGVKG
+522 NGVREVRTVETGVRG

-546 IVAGDVIEIDGEVS
+546 VVAGDVIEIDGEVS

>member
-21 VIIGVVIVAIVGA
+21 VIIGVVIVAVVGA
-34 IVFSSVQSKAAATAI
+34 IVFSSVQGKAAATAI

-54 ATQGDIVASITA
+54 ATQGDITASITA

-81 SGGRVAEVLVVAGDS
+81 SGGRVAEVMVVAGDS
-96 VAKNAPLVKL
+96 VAKDAPLVKL
-106 EDNMLTLDATAAT
+106 EDNMLSLDAQSAT
-119 AAMTQAQADVAV
+119 AAMDQAQADVAV

-142 LDQTV
+142 FNQTV

-160 MLTEAQARLALLSN
+160 ILTEAQARLALLSN

-183 AQAAVVDA
+183 TQAAVVDA
-191 QSNLDTQRK
+191 QANLDTQRK
-200 VLAVAKEQADTLV
+200 TLSVAKEQADTLV
-213 AKRANDLADAQS
+213 AQRANDLADAQS

-230 GEDNQ
+230 YEDNQ
-235 HVIAKGTDPRTGRSL
+235 HVIAKGTDPRTGRDL
-250 SQSDIRDYAGKY
+250 SQSDARDYAGKY
-262 DATVRATENAKAL
+262 NETVRATENATAL

-300 VTTAQADL
+300 LTIAQADL
-308 TALTSGAGVD
+308 TALTSGAGAD

-325 VATAE
+325 AAIAE
-330 SNLGKLLGGQRNAQ
+330 SNLGKLLGDQRNAQ

-356 AGLDRANARLIQ
+356 AGLDRANARLTQ

-373 QMAGVKLDDA
+373 KMAGVKLDDA

-395 VSAKVGELVTTAP
+395 VNAKVGELVSTAP

-425 EVDVAHVAVGQPVAV
+425 EVDVAQVAVGQQVAV
-440 MVDALGEPALQ
+440 LVDALGEPALQ

-502 GLPRAAVHLI
+502 GLPRAAVHLV

-522 NGAREVRTVETGVKG
+522 NGVREVRTVETGVRG

-546 IVAGDVIEIDGEVS
+546 VVAGDVIEIDGEVS

>member
-1 MAVISQSWR
+1 
-10 NRVPQISGRMM
+10 MM
-21 VIIGVVIVAIVGA
+21 VIVGVVIVAIVGVV
-34 IVFSSVQSKAAATAI
+34 VFSSVQSNAAATAI

-54 ATQGDIVASITA
+54 ATQGDITASITA

-96 VAKNAPLVKL
+96 VAKDAPLVKL
-106 EDNMLTLDATAAT
+106 EDNMLTLDATAVT

-142 LDQTV
+142 LNQTV

-160 MLTEAQARLALLSN
+160 ILTEAQARLALLSN

-183 AQAAVVDA
+183 TQAAVVDA
-191 QSNLDTQRK
+191 QANLDTQRK
-200 VLAVAKEQADTLV
+200 TLSVAKEQADTLV
-213 AKRANDLADAQS
+213 AQRANDLADAQS

-230 GEDNQ
+230 YEDNQ
-235 HVIAKGTDPRTGRSL
+235 HVIAKGTDPRTGRDL
-250 SQSDIRDYAGKY
+250 SQSDARDYAGRY
-262 DATVRATENAKAL
+262 NETVRATENATAL

-300 VTTAQADL
+300 LTIAQADL
-308 TALTSGAGVD
+308 TALTSGAGAD

-325 VATAE
+325 VAIAD
-330 SNLGKLLGGQRNAQ
+330 SNLGKLLGDQRNAQ

-356 AGLDRANARLIQ
+356 ANLDRANARLTQ

-425 EVDVAHVAVGQPVAV
+425 EVDVANVAVGQSVAV
-440 MVDALGEPALQ
+440 LVDALGEPALQ
-451 GAVVRIAPQATI
+451 GTVVRIAPQATI

-512 DGVQKVTVVK
+512 DGVQTVTVVK
-522 NGAREVRTVETGVKG
+522 NGTREVRTVETGVKG
-537 DDLVEIKSG
+537 DDLIEIKSG
-546 IVAGDVIEIDGEVS
+546 IVAGDVIEIDGEAS

>member
-21 VIIGVVIVAIVGA
+21 VIVGVVIVAIVGVV
-34 IVFSSVQSKAAATAI
+34 VFSSVQSNAAATAI

-54 ATQGDIVASITA
+54 ATQGDITASITA

-96 VAKNAPLVKL
+96 VAKDAPLVKL
-106 EDNMLTLDATAAT
+106 EDNMLTLDATAVT

-142 LDQTV
+142 LNQTV

-160 MLTEAQARLALLSN
+160 ILTEAQARLALLSN

-183 AQAAVVDA
+183 TQAAVVDA
-191 QSNLDTQRK
+191 QANLDTQRK
-200 VLAVAKEQADTLV
+200 TLSVAKEQADTLV
-213 AKRANDLADAQS
+213 AQRANDLADAQS

-230 GEDNQ
+230 YEDNQ
-235 HVIAKGTDPRTGRSL
+235 HVIAKGTDPRTGRDL
-250 SQSDIRDYAGKY
+250 SQSDARDYAGRY
-262 DATVRATENAKAL
+262 NETVRATENATAL

-300 VTTAQADL
+300 LTIAQADL
-308 TALTSGAGVD
+308 TALTSGAGAD

-325 VATAE
+325 VAIAD
-330 SNLGKLLGGQRNAQ
+330 SNLGKLLGDQRNAQ

-356 AGLDRANARLIQ
+356 ANLDRANARLTQ

-425 EVDVAHVAVGQPVAV
+425 EVDVANVAVGQSVAV
-440 MVDALGEPALQ
+440 LVDALGEPALQ
-451 GAVVRIAPQATI
+451 GTVVRIAPQATI

-512 DGVQKVTVVK
+512 DGVQTVTVVK
-522 NGAREVRTVETGVKG
+522 NGTREVRTVETGVKG
-537 DDLVEIKSG
+537 DDLIEIKSG
-546 IVAGDVIEIDGEVS
+546 IVAGDVIEIDGEAS

>member
-54 ATQGDIVASITA
+54 ATQGDITASITA

-160 MLTEAQARLALLSN
+160 LLTEAQARLALLSN

>member
-21 VIIGVVIVAIVGA
+21 VIIGVVIVAIVGV
-34 IVFSSVQSKAAATAI
+34 IVFSSVQSNAAATAI
-49 GATVT
+49 GATVI
-54 ATQGDIVASITA
+54 ATQGDITASITA

-96 VAKNAPLVKL
+96 VAKDAPLVKL
-106 EDNMLTLDATAAT
+106 EDNMLSLDAQSAT
-119 AAMTQAQADVAV
+119 AAMDQAQADVAV

-142 LDQTV
+142 LNQTV

-160 MLTEAQARLALLSN
+160 ILTEAQARLALLSN

-183 AQAAVVDA
+183 TQAAVVDA
-191 QSNLDTQRK
+191 QANLDTQRK
-200 VLAVAKEQADTLV
+200 TLSVAKEQADTLV
-213 AKRANDLADAQS
+213 AQRANDLADAQS

-230 GEDNQ
+230 YEDNQ
-235 HVIAKGTDPRTGRSL
+235 HVIAKGTDPRTGREL
-250 SQSDIRDYAGKY
+250 SQSDARDYAGKY
-262 DATVRATENAKAL
+262 NETVRATENATAL

-300 VTTAQADL
+300 LITAQADL
-308 TALTSGAGVD
+308 TALTSGAGAD

-325 VATAE
+325 VAIAD
-330 SNLGKLLGGQRNAQ
+330 SNLGKLLGDQRNAQ

-356 AGLDRANARLIQ
+356 AGLDRANARLTQ

-395 VSAKVGELVTTAP
+395 VNAKVGELVTTAP

-425 EVDVAHVAVGQPVAV
+425 EVDVAYVAVGQSVAV
-440 MVDALGEPALQ
+440 LVDALGEPALQ
-451 GAVVRIAPQATI
+451 GTVVRIAPQATI

-522 NGAREVRTVETGVKG
+522 NGVREVRTVETGVKG

-546 IVAGDVIEIDGEVS
+546 IVAGDVIEIDGEAS

>member
-54 ATQGDIVASITA
+54 ATQGDITASITA

-76 DLSYT
+76 NLSYT

-131 ATAQLAGAQAV
+131 ATAQLAGAQAI

-183 AQAAVVDA
+183 AQAAVVDSQA
-191 QSNLDTQRK
+191 NLDTQRK

-230 GEDNQ
+230 NEDNQ

-356 AGLDRANARLIQ
+356 AGLDRANARLTQ

-373 QMAGVKLDDA
+373 KMAGVKLDDA

-502 GLPRAAVHLI
+502 GLPRAAVHLV

-522 NGAREVRTVETGVKG
+522 NGTREVRTVETGVKG

-546 IVAGDVIEIDGEVS
+546 IIAGDVIEIDGEVS

>member
-300 VTTAQADL
+300 VTIAQADL

-425 EVDVAHVAVGQPVAV
+425 EVDVANVAVGQPVAV

-451 GAVVRIAPQATI
+451 GTVVRIAPQATI

-522 NGAREVRTVETGVKG
+522 NGTREVRTVETGVKG